1 MVPITGSIPYK
12 VGSESG
18 IKALKN
24 RYDGATAYCVRGGG

>member
-1 MVPITGSIPYK
+1 MPTTGFIPYK

-24 RYDGATAYCVRGGG
+24 RYDGATAHRVRGGG